1 MRVIIIFFKLVCAN
15 FSLCESFPLAIQLAS
30 SPPLHLFLFPSRC
43 RAVFSCCRCF
53 CVQPQIILSKTLSP
67 IFLHPQRVFF
77 LCAFSPAAAP
87 PLPSSSNLFFFL
99 VASSVFTMLLVIM
112 RFVKFKERT
121 TFGLQHHRLS
131 VLVVMQGWGREGGS
145 MANKLPNL
153 RQQQVDLV
161 RTFEKKS

>member
-1 MRVIIIFFKLVCAN
+1 
-15 FSLCESFPLAIQLAS
+15 
-30 SPPLHLFLFPSRC
+30 
-43 RAVFSCCRCF
+43 
-53 CVQPQIILSKTLSP
+53 
-67 IFLHPQRVFF
+67 
-77 LCAFSPAAAP
+77 
-87 PLPSSSNLFFFL
+87 
-99 VASSVFTMLLVIM
+99 MLLVIM

-131 VLVVMQGWGREGGS
+131 VLVVMQGRGREAGS